1 MSAQIPVKQLPVK
14 QAHVNQSSSEPHYQ
28 IKEEKIY
35 TRRISGF
42 YQRLRRNI
50 ATPLLLS
57 FLLIPWLRIDERP
70 AIFLDLTTRKFH
82 IFWMTF
88 WPQDGM
94 LLAWLLIISA
104 LALFAV
110 TVWVG
115 RVWCGFSCPQTI
127 WTQMFIWIEDKCEG
141 DRQHRI
147 KLDARAWD
155 IEKLLRKSSK
165 HLLWWVLALLTSF
178 TFVAYFYDVREL
190 TNDLIQFNTG
200 LDAVFWIGFFAL
212 ATYLNAGWMREK
224 MCQHICPYSRFQSV
238 MYDKSTKVVAYD
250 AIRGDSFVDATTGA
264 SLNKYRLQNTDT
276 ISMKRLP
283 RSPKVD
289 HKTAGLGDCVDCSW
303 CVQVCPVDID
313 IRDGLQADCINCG
326 LCIDACDNIMDRMNY
341 PRGLIRFASDE
352 ELENNLE
359 NSLKNKSNEIKSHLP
374 NPRFIAY
381 SILLLIITGLFVAQ
395 LFNRTPLDVSI
406 SRDRGVNLYHER
418 NGNIENVYLIRLGNM
433 SRQAQYYEV
442 SVLPPYTL
450 KGRRKIFL
458 EEGELFNLPLRA
470 VLKSTDVIQVKQ
482 NVIFQIH
489 SLTDSSIAIE
499 KAASFI
505 SPVHLSEPA
514 PSKQT
519 SPH

>member
-1 MSAQIPVKQLPVK
+1 MMRCEMSVQIPVKQLPV
-14 QAHVNQSSSEPHYQ
+14 NQLSDKPYR

-50 ATPLLLS
+50 ATPLLLA
-57 FLLIPWLRIDERP
+57 FFLIPWLRIDERP
-70 AIFLDLTTRKFH
+70 AIFLDLATRQFH

-147 KLDARAWD
+147 KLDAKAWD
-155 IEKLLRKSSK
+155 TEKLFRKSSK
-165 HLLWWVLALLTSF
+165 HLLWWLLALLTSF
-178 TFVAYFYDVREL
+178 TFVSYFYDPREL
-190 TNDLIQFNTG
+190 ASDLTHFNIG
-200 LDAVFWIGFFAL
+200 LDALFWIGFFAL

-224 MCQHICPYSRFQSV
+224 MCQHMCPYSRFQSV
-238 MYDKSTKVVAYD
+238 MYDKSTKVVSYD
-250 AIRGDSFVDATTGA
+250 AARGDSFIDATTGA

-283 RSPKVD
+283 RSAKVD
-289 HKTAGLGDCVDCSW
+289 HQAAGLGDCVDCSW

-326 LCIDACDNIMDRMNY
+326 LCVDACDSIMDRMNY
-341 PRGLIRFASDE
+341 PQGLIRFASEE
-352 ELENNLE
+352 ELENN
-359 NSLKNKSNEIKSHLP
+359 NNHDIKSHLP
-374 NPRFIAY
+374 NPRFVAY
-381 SILLLIITGLFVAQ
+381 SVLLLIITGLFITQ

-418 NGNIENVYLIRLGNM
+418 SGHIENVYLIRLGNM
-433 SRQAQYYEV
+433 SRQAQLYEV

-450 KGRRKIFL
+450 KGRREIFL

-470 VLKSTDVIQVKQ
+470 VIKNTDVTQIKQDVTFQVR
-482 NVIFQIH
+482 
-489 SLTDSSIAIE
+489 SLTNDSIMIE

-505 SPVHLSEPA
+505 APEHLL
-514 PSKQT
+514 K
-519 SPH
+519 